1 MVRQLISLALFFA
14 TTHFCAAQESIWFL
28 DAFDDIAD
36 QPVYLISDEITAQIP
51 EGGHLQGIQ
60 AVGNKIY
67 ISGSSHATGYLAIF
81 KGDGVKLDFLGIK
94 ELSQKPFTHA
104 GGMQISNNWLAVG
117 CEDPV
122 GKKKSMVVLQDVT
135 NSGSLA
141 GPPSYALKREG
152 NKNLA
157 TAGAVGL
164 LKRDNHF
171 LLAVASWDSRTIDF
185 YTSNHLYPTRSDFAF
200 TYWATWDSD
209 LAERKEWVDKRFI
222 AYQNIQLFEDGTG
235 IYLVGTGTDTKK
247 RHVADVFEL
256 KTDTK
261 KYEMLTKVRSR
272 NFRVEGSASF
282 RNGAG
287 LVQDGEKLSL
297 WTVGKHLKPK
307 TFVAVFPA
315 KD

>member
-1 MVRQLISLALFFA
+1 MIRQLLTLLLLSASVP
-14 TTHFCAAQESIWFL
+14 FCFAQESIWFL
-28 DAFDDIAD
+28 DAFDDIAN
-36 QPVYLISDEITAQIP
+36 QPVYLMSEEIAAEVP
-51 EGGHLQGIQ
+51 DGGHLQGIQ
-60 AVGNKIY
+60 AVGNRVF
-67 ISGSSHATGYLAIF
+67 ISGSSHSTGYLAIF
-81 KGDGVKLDFLGIK
+81 KGEGVKLGFLGIK
-94 ELSQKPFTHA
+94 ILSEKPFTHA
-104 GGMQISNNWLAVG
+104 GGMQVSNNWLAVG
-117 CEDPV
+117 CEDPL

-135 NSGSLA
+135 NSRSLA
-141 GPPSYALKREG
+141 GTPSYALNREG

-164 LKRDNHF
+164 LKRDKHF

-185 YTSNHLYPTRSDFAF
+185 YTSNHLYPTKSDFEF
-200 TYWATWDSD
+200 TYWTTWDSD
-209 LAERKEWVDKRFI
+209 LADRKEWVDKRFI

-261 KYEMLTKVRSR
+261 KFGMLTKLR
-272 NFRVEGSASF
+272 NREFRVKGSASF